1 MAYYLL
7 TGPTGLLGSYLLR
20 NALEAGR
27 HVAVLIRPSRAESVR
42 ARVESVLARVEK
54 ANGRI
59 LPRPVVIEGNLTR
72 PGLGIDAADVRWIGR
87 HCDAVLHN
95 AANLT
100 FEGVAPGE
108 PWLSNVQGTRELLQL
123 CRATGVRRFHHISTA
138 YVCGRREGRILETEL
153 DEGQQFNNDYERSK
167 AAAEK
172 ILRRRSASRQIDR
185 LSTLDYHW

>member
-1 MAYYLL
+1 MWRCSFDRAAQI
-7 TGPTGLLGSYLLR
+7 GPR
-20 NALEAGR
+20 
-27 HVAVLIRPSRAESVR
+27 
-42 ARVESVLARVEK
+42 RVESVLARVEK

-138 YVCGRREGRILETEL
+138 YVCGRRKKGGSWKPNWT
-153 DEGQQFNNDYERSK
+153 K
-167 AAAEK
+167 ASSSTTITSGARPRPRRYCAA
-172 ILRRRSASRQIDR
+172 SASRQIDR